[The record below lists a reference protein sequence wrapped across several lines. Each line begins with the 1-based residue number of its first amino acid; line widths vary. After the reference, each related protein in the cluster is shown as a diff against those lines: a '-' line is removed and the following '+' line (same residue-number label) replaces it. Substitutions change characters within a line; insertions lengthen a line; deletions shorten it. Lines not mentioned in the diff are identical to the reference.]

1 MAAEPLNMAQK
12 SRSEPVSPIALEH
25 REYPRMQAKS
35 SESAEG
41 GGDGILGDSGM
52 CVGIGTAEGPQQLPK
67 RDRRWT
73 AISVK
78 VG

>member
-1 MAAEPLNMAQK
+1 MTNAVNR
-12 SRSEPVSPIALEH
+12 RSIRVGEVPGSNPGAPIALKN

-35 SESAEG
+35 SESAGG

-52 CVGIGTAEGPQQLPK
+52 FVGIGTAEGPQQLPK

-73 AISVK
+73 AK
-78 VG
+78 